1 MIAFALSS
9 KFYLVL
15 YIIEGSIT
23 TLMVSIFYL
32 YHKLMS
38 RVYPRP
44 IFKFFTFF
52 PLILPPVIIGW
63 IISSIPVGLIIIFAD
78 VVTVGKMF
86 FREKHLFSYKKKN
99 AIYYSIFDFFTYFQ
113 DETIELKKLRMGRL
127 GTMYICIGIILII
140 YHTHLV
146 IPNVKLK
153 RKRSYDNNRWD
164 FIFWKRFTVYYVDF
178 FLTIINIYFVFL
190 SFSKT
195 WSKYIWYFTYC
206 YKIIGIIA
214 ENWFESVFREQLLIS
229 GFGIIFN
236 VIQNMITFGAEDLI
250 DFLNSSFIEQ
260 GGTLVEKIYVE
271 AFTNYL
277 RDHWEDYKNKIVKY
291 IRMLLKYD
299 LELESEKK
307 VEDNEEENDND
318 AILLSDENEEEENE
332 NDNNSFKS
340 ENSNTDNDN
349 DEEKSEKE
357 SHISASKINAL
368 EVEEYFDR
376 YKGFA
381 SDLLS
386 YFYNITFYIVLWVHY
401 DETQIFSKYGISKE
415 NFIYFYYFTIL
426 SVCFTVCNDIIMHNL
441 LEEYSNIQMHDFLDY
456 CRYRYYVRPTN
467 WCLDDPT
474 INFCIEFDVRK
485 MYKLCF
491 SSQYYYLKSIYMSGL
506 CFVTIGITT
515 VIVNEINPFADSA
528 TIFIFIVAFIIC
540 GSVYKKKKMIVI
552 L

>member
-1 MIAFALSS
+1 L
-9 KFYLVL
+9 
-15 YIIEGSIT
+15 
-23 TLMVSIFYL
+23 
-32 YHKLMS
+32 
-38 RVYPRP
+38 
-44 IFKFFTFF
+44 FKQKHFFTF
-52 PLILPPVIIGW
+52 LKSNV
-63 IISSIPVGLIIIFAD
+63 
-78 VVTVGKMF
+78 
-86 FREKHLFSYKKKN
+86 E
-99 AIYYSIFDFFTYFQ
+99 YYSIFDFFTYIQ
-113 DETIELKKLRMGRL
+113 DESIDLKRLRKGRL
-127 GTMYICIGIILII
+127 GTMYFFLGIILIV

-164 FIFWKRFTVYYVDF
+164 FLFWKRFTVYYVDF
-178 FLTIINIYFVFL
+178 LLTIINIYFVFL

-195 WSKYIWYFTYC
+195 WSQYIWYFTYC

-214 ENWFESVFREQLLIS
+214 ENWFESIFREQLLIS

-318 AILLSDENEEEENE
+318 AILLSDENEENENE
-332 NDNNSFKS
+332 NNSFKS
-340 ENSNTDNDN
+340 DNSNSDNDN

-357 SHISASKINAL
+357 SQLSASKVNAL

-491 SSQYYYLKSIYMSGL
+491 SSQYYYLKSVYMSGL

-515 VIVNEINPFADSA
+515 VFVNEINPFADSA

-540 GSVYKKKKMIVI
+540 YVVYKITSFIFHVLKIWHIYEEKKNDADIMNVKSNTIKTIIRKNAIPPIPISEENWNKVKYLIEQKKLITENLRTEKLIMDITRKQF
-552 L
+552 LNNNRK